1 MKCGNCGQ
9 DILQVHPEICPYCK
23 SKNLISDED
32 ETKEIREIERLQK
45 ARRYEEAA
53 LKYEK
58 LDQWDK
64 AKDCRK
70 IAKKKQGKSGNL
82 EIGKVGTI
90 NVLCPHCN
98 ASQPVTSKSGEE
110 TCHHCGTTYIVPT
123 EIRHVLGFDGKS

>member
-45 ARRYEEAA
+45 AGRFEEAA

-70 IAKKKQGKSGNL
+70 IAKKKHDKSGNL

-110 TCHHCGTTYIVPT
+110 TCNRCGTTYIVPT
-123 EIRHVLGFDGKS
+123 EIRHVLGFDEKS